1 MTALALVV
9 VAFVLM
15 EPAAYL
21 LHRYVMHGRGM
32 VWHRSH
38 HQPRPPDATFEG
50 NDLFPV
56 VMAALTVA
64 AMYAGSTVDSLGW
77 LVWTGV
83 GVTGY
88 GMAYLFVHDVYI
100 HRRLAWFTWT
110 WAPLERV
117 REAHRI
123 HHLWSGEPYGF
134 LFPIV
139 PAELRERARTVDR
152 DPLLPTG
159 A

>member
-1 MTALALVV
+1 MTATALVV
-9 VAFVLM
+9 VAFVAM
-15 EPAAYL
+15 EPVAYL
-21 LHRYVMHGRGM
+21 LHRFVMHRAGM

-38 HQPRPPDATFEG
+38 HQARQSTFER

-56 VMAALTVA
+56 VLCALTVTAMA
-64 AMYAGSTVDSLGW
+64 AGLVVGGLGW
-77 LVWTGV
+77 LLWTAV
-83 GVTGY
+83 GVSAY
-88 GMAYLFVHDVYI
+88 GMAYLFVHDLYI
-100 HRRLAWFTWT
+100 HRRVPGFTWT

-123 HHLWSGEPYGF
+123 HHLFSGEPYGF

-139 PAELRERARTVDR
+139 PARLRLQAAAVDR
-152 DPLLPTG
+152 DPLLPT